1 MKQILVYLKMNLF
14 VDFIANNN
22 QLAYARDVIKIERN
36 IKLISPE
43 LSLEVETARILN
55 NKDYFITNNGV
66 YIVFLDLNRENTIML
81 FYDVRLIS
89 EIELVLFEI
98 EKKYNTQIASE
109 FHQVYIELLSN
120 HSDTVGLT
128 DELESE

>member
-1 MKQILVYLKMNLF
+1 MNLF

-43 LSLEVETARILN
+43 LSLEFETARILN

>member
-1 MKQILVYLKMNLF
+1 MNLF

>member
-1 MKQILVYLKMNLF
+1 M
-14 VDFIANNN
+14 
-22 QLAYARDVIKIERN
+22 
-36 IKLISPE
+36 
-43 LSLEVETARILN
+43 EVETARILN
-55 NKDYFITNNGV
+55 NKDYFITNKGV

>member
-1 MKQILVYLKMNLF
+1 MNLF

-98 EKKYNTQIASE
+98 EKK
-109 FHQVYIELLSN
+109 
-120 HSDTVGLT
+120 
-128 DELESE
+128 

>member
-1 MKQILVYLKMNLF
+1 MKQILVYLKINLF

>member
-1 MKQILVYLKMNLF
+1 MNLF

-43 LSLEVETARILN
+43 LRLEVETARILN